1 MPCAAIDL
9 FCGVGGLTKGLEQAG
24 INVVAGIDFEASCQ
38 YAYEENNNAKF
49 IQRDITTVLPEELAA
64 LYPDDLNIHILA
76 GCAPCQPFSKY
87 TQRYRKDGYKDE
99 KWRLL
104 YSFGTLAKGI
114 KPEII
119 AMENVPELE
128 KTPVFADFVKELEEC
143 GYHIFHKIVYCPDY
157 GVPQSRKRLVLLASL
172 FGKIS
177 LLPATH
183 TPDKSDSEVRRG
195 SYPGKLTSYIE
206 KCCKNELFV
215 ALCPI
220 SKNKAVRQERFELVL
235 RFFAYL
241 NDYKHFEHEVNPF
254 LNDFLAKNLDS
265 FDEQQ
270 YETDF
275 IGMLNFVQKHFQ
287 FGFAK
292 SQNAT
297 TTPRVRFEAISVGVA
312 LALRAYPNLEV
323 KNVDWLNSEEFKV
336 LTTSDA
342 SNNEGKLVARVEYVR
357 DRLIEAKVNDCNI

>member
-1 MPCAAIDL
+1 MAKKKVTPEQVEAAERQLKELQRQVEYDTKDYTLELLLDKFEKGDFYIPDYQRQFVWKPNNRSLFIESVLLGLPIPFMFFAGCDDGRLEIIDGAQRMQTLREFVKRKMKLSKLAKLTELDGFVFEDLSTATQRKFLNRTFRVVVLDEKTTTDIRQDL
-9 FCGVGGLTKGLEQAG
+9 FNRINTSGVKA
-24 INVVAGIDFEASCQ
+24 
-38 YAYEENNNAKF
+38 
-49 IQRDITTVLPEELAA
+49 
-64 LYPDDLNIHILA
+64 
-76 GCAPCQPFSKY
+76 
-87 TQRYRKDGYKDE
+87 
-99 KWRLL
+99 
-104 YSFGTLAKGI
+104 
-114 KPEII
+114 
-119 AMENVPELE
+119 
-128 KTPVFADFVKELEEC
+128 
-143 GYHIFHKIVYCPDY
+143 
-157 GVPQSRKRLVLLASL
+157 
-172 FGKIS
+172 
-177 LLPATH
+177 
-183 TPDKSDSEVRRG
+183 SDSEVRRG

-254 LNDFLAKNLDS
+254 LNDFLAKNFDS

>member
-1 MPCAAIDL
+1 MGCSSDTKDYTLELLLDKFEKGDFYIPDYQRQFVWKPNNRSLFIESVLLGLPIPFMFFAGCDDGRLEIIDGAQRMQTLREFVKRKMKLSKLAKLTELDGFVFEDLSTATQRKFLNRTFRVVVLDEKTTTDIRQDL
-9 FCGVGGLTKGLEQAG
+9 FNRINTSGVKA
-24 INVVAGIDFEASCQ
+24 
-38 YAYEENNNAKF
+38 
-49 IQRDITTVLPEELAA
+49 
-64 LYPDDLNIHILA
+64 
-76 GCAPCQPFSKY
+76 
-87 TQRYRKDGYKDE
+87 
-99 KWRLL
+99 
-104 YSFGTLAKGI
+104 
-114 KPEII
+114 
-119 AMENVPELE
+119 
-128 KTPVFADFVKELEEC
+128 
-143 GYHIFHKIVYCPDY
+143 
-157 GVPQSRKRLVLLASL
+157 
-172 FGKIS
+172 
-177 LLPATH
+177 
-183 TPDKSDSEVRRG
+183 SDSEVRRG

-323 KNVDWLNSEEFKV
+323 KNVNWLNSEEFKV

>member
-1 MPCAAIDL
+1 MAKKKVTPEQVEAAERQLKELQRQVEYDTKDYTLELLLDKFEKGDFYIPDYQRQFVWKPNNRSLFIESVLLGLPIPFMFFAGCDDGRLEIIDGAQRMQTLREFVKRKMKLSKLAKLTELDGFVFEDLSTATQRKFLNRTFRVVVLDEKTTTDIRQDL
-9 FCGVGGLTKGLEQAG
+9 FNRINTSGVKA
-24 INVVAGIDFEASCQ
+24 
-38 YAYEENNNAKF
+38 
-49 IQRDITTVLPEELAA
+49 
-64 LYPDDLNIHILA
+64 
-76 GCAPCQPFSKY
+76 
-87 TQRYRKDGYKDE
+87 
-99 KWRLL
+99 
-104 YSFGTLAKGI
+104 
-114 KPEII
+114 
-119 AMENVPELE
+119 
-128 KTPVFADFVKELEEC
+128 
-143 GYHIFHKIVYCPDY
+143 
-157 GVPQSRKRLVLLASL
+157 
-172 FGKIS
+172 
-177 LLPATH
+177 
-183 TPDKSDSEVRRG
+183 SDSEVRRG

-270 YETDF
+270 YETDL
-275 IGMLNFVQKHFQ
+275 LNFVQKHFQ

>member
-1 MPCAAIDL
+1 MAKKKVTPEQVEAAERQLKELQRQVEYDTKDYTLELLLDKFEKGDFYIPDYQRQFVWKPNNRSLFIESVLLGLPIPFMFFAGCDDGRLEIIDGAQRMQTLREFVKRKMKLSKLAKLTELDGFVFEDLSTATQRKFLNRTFRVVVLDEKTTTDIRQDL
-9 FCGVGGLTKGLEQAG
+9 FNRINTSGVKA
-24 INVVAGIDFEASCQ
+24 
-38 YAYEENNNAKF
+38 
-49 IQRDITTVLPEELAA
+49 
-64 LYPDDLNIHILA
+64 
-76 GCAPCQPFSKY
+76 
-87 TQRYRKDGYKDE
+87 
-99 KWRLL
+99 
-104 YSFGTLAKGI
+104 
-114 KPEII
+114 
-119 AMENVPELE
+119 
-128 KTPVFADFVKELEEC
+128 
-143 GYHIFHKIVYCPDY
+143 
-157 GVPQSRKRLVLLASL
+157 
-172 FGKIS
+172 
-177 LLPATH
+177 
-183 TPDKSDSEVRRG
+183 SDSEVRRG

-235 RFFAYL
+235 RFLAYL

>member
-1 MPCAAIDL
+1 MAKKKVTPEQVEAAERQLKELQRQVEYDTKDYTLELLLDKFEKGDFYIPDYQRQFVWKPNNRSLFIESVLLGLPIPFMFFAGCDDGRLEIIDGAQRMQTLREFVKRKMKLSKLAKLTELDGFVFEDLSTATQRKFLNRTFRVVVLDEKTTTDIRQDL
-9 FCGVGGLTKGLEQAG
+9 FNRINTSGVKA
-24 INVVAGIDFEASCQ
+24 
-38 YAYEENNNAKF
+38 
-49 IQRDITTVLPEELAA
+49 
-64 LYPDDLNIHILA
+64 
-76 GCAPCQPFSKY
+76 
-87 TQRYRKDGYKDE
+87 
-99 KWRLL
+99 
-104 YSFGTLAKGI
+104 
-114 KPEII
+114 
-119 AMENVPELE
+119 
-128 KTPVFADFVKELEEC
+128 
-143 GYHIFHKIVYCPDY
+143 
-157 GVPQSRKRLVLLASL
+157 
-172 FGKIS
+172 
-177 LLPATH
+177 
-183 TPDKSDSEVRRG
+183 SDSEVRRG

-270 YETDF
+270 YEMDF

>member
-1 MPCAAIDL
+1 MAKKKVTPEQVEAAERQLKELQRQVEYDTKDYTLELLLDKFEKGDFYIPDYQRQFVWKPNNRSLFIESVLLGLPIPFMFFAGCDDGRLEIIDGAQRMQTLREFVKRKMKLSKLAKLTELDGFVFEDLSTATQRKFLNRTFRVVVLDEKTTTDIRQDL
-9 FCGVGGLTKGLEQAG
+9 FNRINTSGVKA
-24 INVVAGIDFEASCQ
+24 
-38 YAYEENNNAKF
+38 
-49 IQRDITTVLPEELAA
+49 
-64 LYPDDLNIHILA
+64 
-76 GCAPCQPFSKY
+76 
-87 TQRYRKDGYKDE
+87 
-99 KWRLL
+99 
-104 YSFGTLAKGI
+104 
-114 KPEII
+114 
-119 AMENVPELE
+119 
-128 KTPVFADFVKELEEC
+128 
-143 GYHIFHKIVYCPDY
+143 
-157 GVPQSRKRLVLLASL
+157 
-172 FGKIS
+172 
-177 LLPATH
+177 
-183 TPDKSDSEVRRG
+183 SDSEVRRG

-241 NDYKHFEHEVNPF
+241 NDYKHFEQEVNPV
-254 LNDFLAKNLDS
+254 LTDFLAKNVDA

>member
-1 MPCAAIDL
+1 MEDNGVKVREAKEESQVKKSAEQIRDKKQDIKFDVRDYPINYLVSQYEKQEFYIPLEYQRNFVWGNKDRCFFIESILMGLPIPFMFFAGCDDGRLEIIDGAQRMQTLREFVKRKMKLSKLAKLTELDGFVFEDLSTATQRKFLNRTFRVVVLDEKTTTDIRQDL
-9 FCGVGGLTKGLEQAG
+9 FNRINTSGVKA
-24 INVVAGIDFEASCQ
+24 
-38 YAYEENNNAKF
+38 
-49 IQRDITTVLPEELAA
+49 
-64 LYPDDLNIHILA
+64 
-76 GCAPCQPFSKY
+76 
-87 TQRYRKDGYKDE
+87 
-99 KWRLL
+99 
-104 YSFGTLAKGI
+104 
-114 KPEII
+114 
-119 AMENVPELE
+119 
-128 KTPVFADFVKELEEC
+128 
-143 GYHIFHKIVYCPDY
+143 
-157 GVPQSRKRLVLLASL
+157 
-172 FGKIS
+172 
-177 LLPATH
+177 
-183 TPDKSDSEVRRG
+183 SDSEVRRG

>member
-143 GYHIFHKIVYCPDY
+143 GYHILHKIVYCPDY

-183 TPDKSDSEVRRG
+183 TPDKYVTVKDAIGNLPPLIAGSTDPNDLMHSATALSEKNLKRIRQ
-195 SYPGKLTSYIE
+195 STPGGTWRDWDKELQLKCHKHILLFMGECGGMLHHLLLQRSFMAMEMGVLAIRPKIVHCHYEKALFCNHFPKITS
-206 KCCKNELFV
+206 L
-215 ALCPI
+215 LGQPI
-220 SKNKAVRQERFELVL
+220 SL
-235 RFFAYL
+235 
-241 NDYKHFEHEVNPF
+241 
-254 LNDFLAKNLDS
+254 
-265 FDEQQ
+265 
-270 YETDF
+270 
-275 IGMLNFVQKHFQ
+275 
-287 FGFAK
+287 
-292 SQNAT
+292 
-297 TTPRVRFEAISVGVA
+297 ISA
-312 LALRAYPNLEV
+312 NWACR
-323 KNVDWLNSEEFKV
+323 
-336 LTTSDA
+336 
-342 SNNEGKLVARVEYVR
+342 
-357 DRLIEAKVNDCNI
+357 

>member
-1 MPCAAIDL
+1 MAKKKVTPEQVEAAERQLKELQRQVEYDTKDYTLELLLDKFEKGDFYIPDYQRQFVWKPNNRSLFIESVLLGLPIPFMFFAGCDDGRLEIIDGAQRMQTLREFVKRKMKLSKLAKLTELDGFVFEDLSTATQRKFLNRTFRVVVLDEKTTTDIRQDL
-9 FCGVGGLTKGLEQAG
+9 FNRINTSGVKA
-24 INVVAGIDFEASCQ
+24 
-38 YAYEENNNAKF
+38 
-49 IQRDITTVLPEELAA
+49 
-64 LYPDDLNIHILA
+64 
-76 GCAPCQPFSKY
+76 
-87 TQRYRKDGYKDE
+87 
-99 KWRLL
+99 
-104 YSFGTLAKGI
+104 
-114 KPEII
+114 
-119 AMENVPELE
+119 
-128 KTPVFADFVKELEEC
+128 
-143 GYHIFHKIVYCPDY
+143 
-157 GVPQSRKRLVLLASL
+157 
-172 FGKIS
+172 
-177 LLPATH
+177 
-183 TPDKSDSEVRRG
+183 SDSEVRRG

-241 NDYKHFEHEVNPF
+241 NDYKHFKHEVNPF

>member
-1 MPCAAIDL
+1 MAKKKVTPEQVEAAERQLKELQRQVEYDTKDYTLELLLDKFEKGDFYIPDYQRQFVWKPNNRSLFIESVLLGLPIPFMFFAGCDDGRLEIIDGAQRMQTLRAFVKRKMKLSKLAKLTELDGFVFEDLSTATQRKFLNRTFRVVVLDEKTTTDIRQDL
-9 FCGVGGLTKGLEQAG
+9 FNRINTSGVKA
-24 INVVAGIDFEASCQ
+24 
-38 YAYEENNNAKF
+38 
-49 IQRDITTVLPEELAA
+49 
-64 LYPDDLNIHILA
+64 
-76 GCAPCQPFSKY
+76 
-87 TQRYRKDGYKDE
+87 
-99 KWRLL
+99 
-104 YSFGTLAKGI
+104 
-114 KPEII
+114 
-119 AMENVPELE
+119 
-128 KTPVFADFVKELEEC
+128 
-143 GYHIFHKIVYCPDY
+143 
-157 GVPQSRKRLVLLASL
+157 
-172 FGKIS
+172 
-177 LLPATH
+177 
-183 TPDKSDSEVRRG
+183 SDSEVRRG

>member
-143 GYHIFHKIVYCPDY
+143 GYRIFHKIVYCPDY

-183 TPDKSDSEVRRG
+183 TPDKYVTVKDAIGNLPPLIAGSTDPNDLMHSATALSEKNLKRIRQSTPG
-195 SYPGKLTSYIE
+195 GTWRDWDKELQLKCHKKSSGKTYPSVYGRMRWDAPSPTITTQFYGYG
-206 KCCKNELFV
+206 NGRFGHPTQDR
-215 ALCPI
+215 AL
-220 SKNKAVRQERFELVL
+220 SL
-235 RFFAYL
+235 REGAILQSFPK
-241 NDYKHFEHEVNPF
+241 DYKFIRSTDI
-254 LNDFLAKNLDS
+254 LNKRKLGLQIGNAVPVRLGKVIGLSILDHIRRYS
-265 FDEQQ
+265 D
-270 YETDF
+270 
-275 IGMLNFVQKHFQ
+275 GK
-287 FGFAK
+287 
-292 SQNAT
+292 
-297 TTPRVRFEAISVGVA
+297 
-312 LALRAYPNLEV
+312 
-323 KNVDWLNSEEFKV
+323 EE
-336 LTTSDA
+336 SDT
-342 SNNEGKLVARVEYVR
+342 
-357 DRLIEAKVNDCNI
+357 